1 MVIGSSLSLSTDAFA
16 TAKLGGACPKA
27 GATTKVSGKT
37 LMCDKTNKKL
47 VWVATKNSVTKS
59 RESATKVDPNKVD
72 PNKVDP
78 NKVDPNKVDPNKV
91 DPNKVDPNK
100 VDPNKVDP
108 NKQSSGGTLASGNFI
123 LANPVDL
130 EHVVRLSKFR
140 SCVGHDYSPG
150 VLAKTGAGDT
160 SVEGKRSMKHY
171 VIIDVPAS
179 PSRVVKGYA
188 PFDGKVSY
196 NTSDSSMGIGVLITS
211 PNGWIFEFMHVQ
223 ALVAEGTNVRA
234 GDAVVAAPADNAA
247 AAAAAKNSGNTPS
260 GGNTT
265 NVFDIALYSAFTKP
279 SIFESPFGHMA
290 TNIAALW
297 SAKGFT
303 LETTVITK
311 GARDV
316 APCVTDGSW
325 NGNFVGTAP
334 ESDYVNAIGYKP

>member
-1 MVIGSSLSLSTDAFA
+1 M
-16 TAKLGGACPKA
+16 
-27 GATTKVSGKT
+27 
-37 LMCDKTNKKL
+37 
-47 VWVATKNSVTKS
+47 
-59 RESATKVDPNKVD
+59 
-72 PNKVDP
+72 
-78 NKVDPNKVDPNKV
+78 
-91 DPNKVDPNK
+91 
-100 VDPNKVDP
+100 
-108 NKQSSGGTLASGNFI
+108 ASGNFI

-160 SVEGKRSMKHY
+160 SVESKRSMKHY
-171 VIIDVPAS
+171 VIIDIPAS

-290 TNIAALW
+290 TSIAALW

-303 LETTVITK
+303 FETTVITK
-311 GARDV
+311 GARDA